1 MRRFAAVLLFLAIG
15 LSAAQ
20 LKLYLKDGTH
30 QVVREYDVRGDRVR
44 YYSTERQDWE
54 ELPKELVD
62 FARTESEVTKK
73 ASARVEEDKLIAAE
87 DKVEKEERA
96 RMARIPADPGVYFE
110 VAEEMKALKVAE
122 SKFVTNRKRSI
133 LKVMS
138 PLPLINGKAT
148 VEIDGEHSAFVVYGK
163 RPEFYFRLSDD
174 ESFNFFKLTPAK
186 GTRVVEKVTI
196 AAVVNEKVEE
206 PIVVEAFRQQ
216 LADRLFK
223 MWPTVD
229 LEPGEYALVQYTE
242 GKMNLQIWDF
252 RVEPESA
259 APSSMP
265 PRPTS
270 GSSPPPK

>member
-1 MRRFAAVLLFLAIG
+1 MRRFAVLLFFAIG
-15 LSAAQ
+15 LSGAQ

-44 YYSTERQDWE
+44 YYSMERQDWE

-110 VAEEMKALKVAE
+110 VAEEMKALKAAE

-138 PLPLINGKAT
+138 PLPIVNGKAT

-206 PIVVEAFRQQ
+206 PIVIDAFRQQ

-223 MWPTVD
+223 MWPTTD

-252 RVEPESA
+252 RVEAEPTVA
-259 APSSMP
+259 SSPP

>member
-1 MRRFAAVLLFLAIG
+1 MRRFVVLLLLASS

-44 YYSTERQDWE
+44 YYSSERQDWE

-62 FARTESEVTKK
+62 FARTESEVTTK
-73 ASARVEEDKLIAAE
+73 ASVRADEDKLIAAE
-87 DKVEKEERA
+87 DKVEREERA
-96 RMARIPADPGVYFE
+96 RMARIPADPGVYYE
-110 VAEEMKALKVAE
+110 VADEMKALKAAE

-138 PLPLINGKAT
+138 PLPIVNGKAT
-148 VEIDGEHSAFVVYGK
+148 VEIDGEHSAFVVQSK

-186 GTRVVEKVTI
+186 GTRIVEKVII

-206 PIVVEAFRQQ
+206 PIVIAAFRQQ

-223 MWPTVD
+223 MWPTLD

-242 GKMNLQIWDF
+242 GKMNLQIWNF
-252 RVEPESA
+252 RVQPEPLASP
-259 APSSMP
+259 PS
-265 PRPTS
+265 PRPAS

>member
-1 MRRFAAVLLFLAIG
+1 MRRFVVLLLLASS

-44 YYSTERQDWE
+44 YYSSERQDWE

-62 FARTESEVTKK
+62 FARTESEVTTK
-73 ASARVEEDKLIAAE
+73 ASVRADEDKLIAAE
-87 DKVEKEERA
+87 DKVEREERA

-110 VAEEMKALKVAE
+110 VADEMKALKAAE

-138 PLPLINGKAT
+138 PLPIVNGKAT
-148 VEIDGEHSAFVVYGK
+148 VEIDGEHSAFVVQSK

-186 GTRVVEKVTI
+186 GTRIVEKVII

-206 PIVVEAFRQQ
+206 PIVIAAFRQQ

-223 MWPTVD
+223 MWPTLD

-252 RVEPESA
+252 RVQPEPLASP
-259 APSSMP
+259 PS
-265 PRPTS
+265 PRPAS

>member
-1 MRRFAAVLLFLAIG
+1 MRRFAVLLFLATS
-15 LSAAQ
+15 LFAAQ
-20 LKLYLKDGTH
+20 VKLYLKDGTH

-44 YYSTERQDWE
+44 YYSIERQDWE
-54 ELPKELVD
+54 ELPKEIVD
-62 FARTESEVTKK
+62 FARTESEATRK
-73 ASARVEEDKLIAAE
+73 ASARIEEDKLIAAE

-110 VAEEMKALKVAE
+110 VAEEMKALKAAE

-138 PLPLINGKAT
+138 PLPIVNGKAT
-148 VEIDGEHSAFVVYGK
+148 VEIDGEHSTFVVYGK

-174 ESFNFFKLTPAK
+174 ESFNFFKLIPAK

-206 PIVVEAFRQQ
+206 PIIVEAFRQQ

-223 MWPTVD
+223 MWPTAD
-229 LEPGEYALVQYTE
+229 LKPGEYALVQYTE

-252 RVEPESA
+252 RVEPEPAAASSA
-259 APSSMP
+259 PT
-265 PRPTS
+265 RPTS

>member
-1 MRRFAAVLLFLAIG
+1 MRRWLILFVAALA

-20 LKLYLKDGTH
+20 VKLYLKDGTH
-30 QVVREYDVRGDRVR
+30 QVVREYSVNGDRVR

-62 FARTESEVTKK
+62 FARTEGEVKKK
-73 ASARVEEDKLIAAE
+73 ASLREEEDKLIAAE
-87 DKVEKEERA
+87 DKVEREERA
-96 RMARIPADPGVYFE
+96 RLARIPVDPGVYFE
-110 VAEEMKALKVAE
+110 VGEEMKPLKLAE

-138 PLPLINGKAT
+138 PLPIVNGKAT
-148 VEIDGEHSAFVVYGK
+148 VEIDGEHSQFVLKDK

-174 ESFNFFKLTPAK
+174 ESFNFFKLTPGK
-186 GTRVVEKVTI
+186 NTRVVEKVVI

-206 PIVVEAFRQQ
+206 PIIVEAFRQQ

-223 MWPTVD
+223 MWPTAD

-252 RVEPESA
+252 RVEP
-259 APSSMP
+259 
-265 PRPTS
+265 
-270 GSSPPPK
+270 

>member
-1 MRRFAAVLLFLAIG
+1 MRRFAVLLFFAIG
-15 LSAAQ
+15 LSGAQ

-110 VAEEMKALKVAE
+110 VAEEMKALKAAE

-138 PLPLINGKAT
+138 PLPIVNGKAT

-206 PIVVEAFRQQ
+206 PIVIDAFRQQ

-223 MWPTVD
+223 MWPTTD

-252 RVEPESA
+252 RVEAEPTVA
-259 APSSMP
+259 SSPP

>member
-1 MRRFAAVLLFLAIG
+1 MKSAPRLPFWQTRITMRRLVVLLAVLT

-30 QVVREYDVRGDRVR
+30 QVVREYAVNGDRVR

-62 FARTESEVTKK
+62 FARTEGELTKK
-73 ASARVEEDKLIAAE
+73 AAVRAEEEKLIADE

-110 VAEEMKALKVAE
+110 MEAEKDKVPEMRTLKVAE

-138 PLPLINGKAT
+138 PLPIVNGKAT
-148 VEIDGEHSAFVVYGK
+148 VEIDGEHAAFVVKNK

-174 ESFNFFKLTPAK
+174 ENYNFLKLSPGKA
-186 GTRVVEKVTI
+186 TRVVEKVTI
-196 AAVVNEKVEE
+196 AAVVNEKVE
-206 PIVVEAFRQQ
+206 
-216 LADRLFK
+216 
-223 MWPTVD
+223 
-229 LEPGEYALVQYTE
+229 GEL
-242 GKMNLQIWDF
+242 
-252 RVEPESA
+252 A
-259 APSSMP
+259 APMVLFCTFTVGIRSLVK
-265 PRPTS
+265 RQV
-270 GSSPPPK
+270 